1 MLRPLFFHRHIHTTA
16 ITRMTRKMSKAT
28 PPTALAAIMTTVRG
42 VDSVENVGW
51 AVEWEGGRV
60 KVEGWEDEIIT

>member
-1 MLRPLFFHRHIHTTA
+1 
-16 ITRMTRKMSKAT
+16 MTRKMSKAT